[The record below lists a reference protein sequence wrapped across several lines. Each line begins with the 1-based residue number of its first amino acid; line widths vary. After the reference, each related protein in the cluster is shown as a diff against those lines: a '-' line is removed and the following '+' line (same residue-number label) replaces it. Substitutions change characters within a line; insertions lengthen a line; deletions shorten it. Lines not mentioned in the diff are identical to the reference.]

1 MYQLIDNKTEERI
14 EQIIEGDYLSTALG
28 TIDNDNYPLVTKII
42 PMHFN
47 KITYLLM
54 SDLSEHTKNI
64 SINNKVCIYFFLR
77 EEKKQKANNARLSI
91 TGKLEK
97 LDYNKNS
104 KEFILLMKQYQN
116 VEIGSELWGNFT
128 DFNFY
133 SFQPLKLLYI
143 EGFGKAYNK
152 IY

>member
-1 MYQLIDNKTEERI
+1 MYQIIDNKTEERI

-28 TIDNDNYPLVTKII
+28 TIDNDDYPLVTKII

-64 SINNKVCIYFFLR
+64 YINNKVCIYFFLK

-104 KEFILLMKQYQN
+104 KEFVLLMKQYQN
-116 VEIGSELWGNFT
+116 IEIGSKLWGNFT

>member
-1 MYQLIDNKTEERI
+1 MYQIIDNKTEERI

-64 SINNKVCIYFFLR
+64 CTNNKVCIYFFLR

-104 KEFILLMKQYQN
+104 KEFILLMKQYEN
-116 VEIGSELWGNFT
+116 IEIGSKLWGNFT

>member
-1 MYQLIDNKTEERI
+1 MYQIIDNKTEERI

-28 TIDNDNYPLVTKII
+28 TIDNDEYPLVTKII

-64 SINNKVCIYFFLR
+64 CTNNKVCIYFFLR
-77 EEKKQKANNARLSI
+77 EEKKQKANNVRLSI
-91 TGKLEK
+91 TGKLKK

-104 KEFILLMKQYQN
+104 KEFVLLMKQYDN
-116 VEIGSELWGNFT
+116 IEIGSKLWGNFT

>member
-1 MYQLIDNKTEERI
+1 MYQIIDNKTEERI

-28 TIDNDNYPLVTKII
+28 TIDNDDYPLVTKII

-64 SINNKVCIYFFLR
+64 CTNNKVCIYFFLK

-104 KEFILLMKQYQN
+104 KEFVLLMKQYQN
-116 VEIGSELWGNFT
+116 IEIGSELWGNFT

>member
-1 MYQLIDNKTEERI
+1 MYQVIDNNTEERI
-14 EQIIEGDYLSTALG
+14 EHIIEGDYLSTALG
-28 TIDNDNYPLVTKII
+28 TIDKDNYPLVTKII
-42 PMHFN
+42 PMYFN

-64 SINNKVCIYFFLR
+64 CINNKVCIYFFLK

-97 LDYNKNS
+97 LNYKKNS
-104 KEFILLMKQYQN
+104 KDFMLLMKQYKN
-116 VEIGSELWGNFT
+116 VEIGSQLWGNFS

-133 SFQPLKLLYI
+133 SFQRQRLLFI

-152 IY
+152 MY

>member
-1 MYQLIDNKTEERI
+1 MYQIIDNKTEERI

-64 SINNKVCIYFFLR
+64 CTNNKVCIYFFLR

-104 KEFILLMKQYQN
+104 KEFILLMKQYQS

>member
-1 MYQLIDNKTEERI
+1 MYKQINKKKEERI

-28 TIDNDNYPLVTKII
+28 TIDQDNYPLVTKII
-42 PMHFN
+42 PMYLN
-47 KITYLLM
+47 QNIYLLM

-64 SINNKVCIYFFLR
+64 CINNKVCIYFFLR
-77 EEKKQKANNARLSI
+77 EKKKQKANNERLSI

-97 LDYNKNS
+97 LKYKKNS
-104 KEFILLMKQYQN
+104 KEFILLMKQYQS
-116 VEIGSELWGNFT
+116 VEIGSQLWSNFS

-133 SFQPLKLLYI
+133 NFQPQKLLFI

>member
-1 MYQLIDNKTEERI
+1 MYQIIDNKTEERI

-28 TIDNDNYPLVTKII
+28 TIDNDDYPLVTKII

-64 SINNKVCIYFFLR
+64 CTNNKVCIYFFLR

-104 KEFILLMKQYQN
+104 KEFILLMKQYEN
-116 VEIGSELWGNFT
+116 IEIGSKLWGNFT

>member
-1 MYQLIDNKTEERI
+1 MYQVIDNNTEERI

-28 TIDNDNYPLVTKII
+28 TIDNDDYPLVTKII

-64 SINNKVCIYFFLR
+64 CTNNKVCIYFFLR
-77 EEKKQKANNARLSI
+77 EEKKQKANNVRLSI
-91 TGKLEK
+91 TGKLKK

-104 KEFILLMKQYQN
+104 KEFILLMKQYEN
-116 VEIGSELWGNFT
+116 IEIGSKLWGNFT

>member
-1 MYQLIDNKTEERI
+1 MYQIIDNKTEERI

-28 TIDNDNYPLVTKII
+28 TIDNDDYPLVTKII

-64 SINNKVCIYFFLR
+64 CTNNKVCIYFFLK

-104 KEFILLMKQYQN
+104 KEFVLLMKQYQN
-116 VEIGSELWGNFT
+116 IEIGSELWGNFT

-133 SFQPLKLLYI
+133 SFQPLKLLFI

>member
-1 MYQLIDNKTEERI
+1 MYQIIDNKTEERI

-28 TIDNDNYPLVTKII
+28 TIDNDDYPLVTKII

-64 SINNKVCIYFFLR
+64 CTNNKVCIYFFLR

-91 TGKLEK
+91 TGKLKK

-104 KEFILLMKQYQN
+104 KEFILLMKQYEN
-116 VEIGSELWGNFT
+116 IEIGSKLWGNFT

>member
-14 EQIIEGDYLSTALG
+14 EQIIKGDYLSTALG

-64 SINNKVCIYFFLR
+64 STNNKVCIYFFLR
-77 EEKKQKANNARLSI
+77 EEKKQKANNAILSI
-91 TGKLEK
+91 TGKLERV
-97 LDYNKNS
+97 DYKENS

>member
-1 MYQLIDNKTEERI
+1 MYQIIDNKTEERI

-64 SINNKVCIYFFLR
+64 YINNKVCIYFFLK
-77 EEKKQKANNARLSI
+77 EEKKQKANNERLSI

-97 LDYNKNS
+97 LSYKKNS

>member
-1 MYQLIDNKTEERI
+1 MYQIIDNKTEERI

-64 SINNKVCIYFFLR
+64 FTNNKVCIYFFLR

-97 LDYNKNS
+97 LNYKKNS
-104 KEFILLMKQYQN
+104 EDFMLLMKQYQN
-116 VEIGSELWGNFT
+116 VEIGSQLWGNFS

-133 SFQPLKLLYI
+133 SFQRQRLLFI

-152 IY
+152 MY

>member
-1 MYQLIDNKTEERI
+1 MYQIIDNKTEERI

-64 SINNKVCIYFFLR
+64 SINNKVCIYFFLK

-97 LDYNKNS
+97 LNYKKNS
-104 KEFILLMKQYQN
+104 KNFILLMKQYQN
-116 VEIGSELWGNFT
+116 VEKGSELWGNFT

>member
-1 MYQLIDNKTEERI
+1 MYQVIDNNTEERI

-28 TIDNDNYPLVTKII
+28 TIDNDDYPLVTKII

-64 SINNKVCIYFFLR
+64 CTNNKVCIYFFLR

-104 KEFILLMKQYQN
+104 KEFVLLMKQYDN
-116 VEIGSELWGNFT
+116 IEIGSKLWGNFT

>member
-1 MYQLIDNKTEERI
+1 MYQIIDNKTEERI
-14 EQIIEGDYLSTALG
+14 EKIIEGDYLSTALG
-28 TIDNDNYPLVTKII
+28 TIDNDDYPLVTKII

-64 SINNKVCIYFFLR
+64 CTNNKVCIYFFLR

-104 KEFILLMKQYQN
+104 KEFVLLMKQYQN
-116 VEIGSELWGNFT
+116 IEIGSELWGNFT

>member
-1 MYQLIDNKTEERI
+1 MYQIIDNKTEERI

-28 TIDNDNYPLVTKII
+28 TIDNDDYPLVTKII

-64 SINNKVCIYFFLR
+64 CTNNKVCIYFFLR

-116 VEIGSELWGNFT
+116 IEIGSELWGNFT

>member
-14 EQIIEGDYLSTALG
+14 EQIIKGDYLSTALG
-28 TIDNDNYPLVTKII
+28 TIDKDNYPLVTKII
-42 PMHFN
+42 PMYFN
-47 KITYLLM
+47 NITFLLM

-64 SINNKVCIYFFLR
+64 SINNKVCIYFFLK
-77 EEKKQKANNARLSI
+77 EEKKQKANNARLSV

-97 LDYNKNS
+97 LNYKKNS
-104 KEFILLMKQYQN
+104 KNFILLMKQYQN

>member
-1 MYQLIDNKTEERI
+1 MYQIIDNKTKERI

-28 TIDNDNYPLVTKII
+28 TIDNDSYPLVTKII

-64 SINNKVCIYFFLR
+64 CTNNKVCIYFFLK

-104 KEFILLMKQYQN
+104 KEFILLMKQYQS

>member
-1 MYQLIDNKTEERI
+1 MYQLIDNKTEKRI
-14 EQIIEGDYLSTALG
+14 EQIIKGDYLSTALG
-28 TIDNDNYPLVTKII
+28 TIDKDNYPLVTKII
-42 PMHFN
+42 PMYFN
-47 KITYLLM
+47 NITFLLM

-64 SINNKVCIYFFLR
+64 SINNKVCIYFFLK
-77 EEKKQKANNARLSI
+77 EEKKQKANNERLSI

-97 LDYNKNS
+97 LSYKKNS

-116 VEIGSELWGNFT
+116 VEIGSELWGNFS
-128 DFNFY
+128 DFNFFN
-133 SFQPLKLLYI
+133 FQPLRLLYI

>member
-1 MYQLIDNKTEERI
+1 MYQIIDNKTEKRI
-14 EQIIEGDYLSTALG
+14 EQIIKGDYLSTALG
-28 TIDNDNYPLVTKII
+28 TIDNDDYPLVTKII

-64 SINNKVCIYFFLR
+64 CTNNKVCIYFFLK

-104 KEFILLMKQYQN
+104 KEFILLMKQYQS
-116 VEIGSELWGNFT
+116 VEIGSKLWGNFT

>member
-1 MYQLIDNKTEERI
+1 MYQIIDNKTEERI

-47 KITYLLM
+47 RITYLLM

-64 SINNKVCIYFFLR
+64 YKNNKVCIYFFLK
-77 EEKKQKANNARLSI
+77 EEKKQKANNERLSI

-97 LDYNKNS
+97 LSYKKNS

-116 VEIGSELWGNFT
+116 VEIGSELWGNFS
-128 DFNFY
+128 DFNFFN
-133 SFQPLKLLYI
+133 FQPLRLLYI

>member
-1 MYQLIDNKTEERI
+1 MFQIIDNKTEERI

-28 TIDNDNYPLVTKII
+28 TIDNDDYPLVTKII

-64 SINNKVCIYFFLR
+64 CTNNKVCIYFFLR

-104 KEFILLMKQYQN
+104 KEFVLLMKQYQN
-116 VEIGSELWGNFT
+116 IEIGSELWGNFT

>member
-1 MYQLIDNKTEERI
+1 MYQIIDNKTEERI

-28 TIDNDNYPLVTKII
+28 TIDNDDYPLVTKII

-64 SINNKVCIYFFLR
+64 CTNNKVCIYFFLR

-104 KEFILLMKQYQN
+104 KEFVLLMKQYQN
-116 VEIGSELWGNFT
+116 IEIGSELWGNFT

>member
-1 MYQLIDNKTEERI
+1 MYQIIDNKTEERI

-28 TIDNDNYPLVTKII
+28 TIDNDHYPLVTKII

-64 SINNKVCIYFFLR
+64 CTNNKVCIYFFLR
-77 EEKKQKANNARLSI
+77 EEKKQKANNVRLSI
-91 TGKLEK
+91 TGKLKK

-104 KEFILLMKQYQN
+104 KEFILLMKQYEN
-116 VEIGSELWGNFT
+116 IEIGSKLWGNFT

>member
-1 MYQLIDNKTEERI
+1 MYQLIDNNTEERI
-14 EQIIEGDYLSTALG
+14 EHIIEGDYLSTALG
-28 TIDNDNYPLVTKII
+28 TIDKDNYPLVTKII

-47 KITYLLM
+47 NITYLLM

-64 SINNKVCIYFFLR
+64 CINNKVCIYFFLK

-97 LDYNKNS
+97 LNYKKNS
-104 KEFILLMKQYQN
+104 KDFMLLMKQYQN
-116 VEIGSELWGNFT
+116 VEIGSQLWGNFS

-133 SFQPLKLLYI
+133 SFQRHRLLFI

-152 IY
+152 MY

>member
-1 MYQLIDNKTEERI
+1 MYQIIDNKTEERI

-28 TIDNDNYPLVTKII
+28 TIDNDDYPLVTKII

-64 SINNKVCIYFFLR
+64 CTNNKVCIYFFLR

-104 KEFILLMKQYQN
+104 KEFILLMTQYQN
-116 VEIGSELWGNFT
+116 IEIGSKLWGNFT

>member
-1 MYQLIDNKTEERI
+1 MYQIIDNKTEERI

-64 SINNKVCIYFFLR
+64 CTNNKVCIYFFLR

-104 KEFILLMKQYQN
+104 KEFVLLMKQYQN
-116 VEIGSELWGNFT
+116 IEIGSELWGNFT

>member
-1 MYQLIDNKTEERI
+1 MYQQIDKQKEEKI
-14 EQIIEGDYLSTALG
+14 EEIIAGNYLSTALG
-28 TIDNDNYPLVTKII
+28 TIDQDNYPLVTKII
-42 PMHFN
+42 PMYFN
-47 KITYLLM
+47 QNIYLLM

-64 SINNKVCIYFFLR
+64 YINNKVCIYFFLK
-77 EEKKQKANNARLSI
+77 EEKKQKANNERLSI

-97 LDYNKNS
+97 LSYKKNS

>member
-1 MYQLIDNKTEERI
+1 MY
-14 EQIIEGDYLSTALG
+14 
-28 TIDNDNYPLVTKII
+28 
-42 PMHFN
+42 FN
-47 KITYLLM
+47 NITFLLM

-64 SINNKVCIYFFLR
+64 STNNKVCIYFFLR

>member
-1 MYQLIDNKTEERI
+1 MYQIIDNKTEERI
-14 EQIIEGDYLSTALG
+14 EQIIEGDYFSTALG
-28 TIDNDNYPLVTKII
+28 TIDNDDYPLVTKII

-64 SINNKVCIYFFLR
+64 CTNNKVCIYFFLR

-104 KEFILLMKQYQN
+104 KEFVLLMKQYQN
-116 VEIGSELWGNFT
+116 IEIGSKLWGNFT

>member
-1 MYQLIDNKTEERI
+1 MYQIIDDKTEERI

-28 TIDNDNYPLVTKII
+28 TIDNDDYPLVTKII
-42 PMHFN
+42 PMHFE

-64 SINNKVCIYFFLR
+64 CTNNKVCIYFFLR

-104 KEFILLMKQYQN
+104 KEFILLMKQYHS

>member
-1 MYQLIDNKTEERI
+1 MYQIIDNKTEERI

-42 PMHFN
+42 PMHFK

-64 SINNKVCIYFFLR
+64 CTNNKVCIYFFLR

-104 KEFILLMKQYQN
+104 KEFVLLMKQYQN
-116 VEIGSELWGNFT
+116 IEIGSELWGNFT

>member
-1 MYQLIDNKTEERI
+1 MYQIIDNKTEERI

-64 SINNKVCIYFFLR
+64 CTNNKVCIYFFLR

-104 KEFILLMKQYQN
+104 KEFVLLMKQYQN
-116 VEIGSELWGNFT
+116 IEIGSELWGNFT
-128 DFNFY
+128 DVNFY

>member
-1 MYQLIDNKTEERI
+1 MYQIIDDKTEERI

-28 TIDNDNYPLVTKII
+28 TIDNDDYPLVTKII
-42 PMHFN
+42 PMHFE

-64 SINNKVCIYFFLR
+64 CTNNKVCIYFFLR

-116 VEIGSELWGNFT
+116 IEIGSELWGNFT

>member
-1 MYQLIDNKTEERI
+1 MYQIIDNKTEERI

-64 SINNKVCIYFFLR
+64 CTNNKVCIYFFLR
-77 EEKKQKANNARLSI
+77 EEKKQKANNVRLSI
-91 TGKLEK
+91 TGKLKK

-104 KEFILLMKQYQN
+104 KEFILLMKQYEN
-116 VEIGSELWGNFT
+116 IEIGSKLWGNFT